1 MIVEYF
7 MFLVLGS
14 IQKRCQTGMEGGGV
28 KYFCDSR
35 FKGVSKTAILV
46 WQKAKE
52 GLEKV
57 WMCVTSFMNDPIELD
72 VTERIQ

>member
-1 MIVEYF
+1 
-7 MFLVLGS
+7 
-14 IQKRCQTGMEGGGV
+14 MEGRGV